1 MEIKVVYTEEFE
13 KNVKKFLK
21 KFPTLAEELLAFEES
36 LIENPLQG
44 ISLGA
49 GLYKVRV
56 ASESK
61 LKGKSGGFRVI
72 NYLVTKEKEA
82 IKVYVIKIYDK
93 SEEENIR
100 KQLLVKL
107 LKSLGFKD

>member
-1 MEIKVVYTEEFE
+1 METKVIYTEEFE
-13 KNVKKFLK
+13 KDVKKFLK
-21 KFPTLAEELLAFEES
+21 KFSTLGEELLELEVS

-49 GLYKVRV
+49 GLYKVRI

-61 LKGKSGGFRVI
+61 SKGKSGGFRVI
-72 NYLVTKEKEA
+72 NYLVTKEKDV

-93 SEEENIR
+93 SEEGNIR

-107 LKSLGFKD
+107 LKSFGFKD

>member
-1 MEIKVVYTEEFE
+1 M
-13 KNVKKFLK
+13 
-21 KFPTLAEELLAFEES
+21 
-36 LIENPLQG
+36 QG

-61 LKGKSGGFRVI
+61 SKRKSGGFRII
-72 NYLVTKEKEA
+72 NYLVTKEKDVV
-82 IKVYVIKIYDK
+82 KVYVIKIYDK
-93 SEEENIR
+93 SEEGNIR

>member
-1 MEIKVVYTEEFE
+1 M
-13 KNVKKFLK
+13 
-21 KFPTLAEELLAFEES
+21 
-36 LIENPLQG
+36 QG

-49 GLYKVRV
+49 GLCKVRV

-61 LKGKSGGFRVI
+61 SKRKSGGFRII
-72 NYLVTKEKEA
+72 NYLVTKEEDT
-82 IKVYVIKIYDK
+82 IKIYVIKIYDK
-93 SEEENIR
+93 SEEVNIR